1 MTRPRIVRA
10 DTMDLQD
17 QHAPSAKDHSRQP
30 MNPSGIAPH
39 QEQALRQADQDT
51 KAEIMHGPSA
61 HDGQPGDH
69 RADGIDIYDDDDDDD
84 DDDQDEEIE
93 DIDHHGDRSGE
104 HEEGDLA
111 DGESDD
117 MLDDDMMDKI
127 SSSPSI
133 DDEDIDFE
141 FVYALHNFYATV
153 DGQANASK
161 GDTMV
166 LLDDSNSYW
175 WLVRIVKDG
184 SIGYLPAEHI
194 ETPTERLA
202 RLNKHRNVDLSATM
216 LGDNSEKS
224 KNPLMRAVRRRTTKN
239 VQFTAPT
246 YIEASDIEYSSDEDL
261 DDAASFN
268 DDEGS
273 RAEAE
278 DAHDGQSDDIV
289 VQPLRTKSQ
298 RDKGAEE
305 GSIDDTEEP
314 AGNSPIKQR
323 SSQELFEPESEC
335 LSPVSGTLAKEN
347 LADNSVSR
355 SRNGTVRNTDSFFRD
370 DTVETKKISL
380 TPNLLRDEVGSS
392 ALSSDASENRGSME
406 NIDKTLSAI
415 DKSKE
420 DKKRK
425 DKKSGMLSGL
435 FKRKDKKTKSHDED
449 TDEAEKNSNEFS
461 RSSPQPK
468 TSLDSIPSPVSP
480 EARSP
485 KQMMV
490 QKQPSKLQK
499 QPPVALSPT
508 KQDFPREQEPASIDR
523 SIKSAM
529 SSKSDQTIR
538 QVTSEEADD
547 IPSSP
552 PLGPF
557 DDSQEIMVSSARV
570 PSPAKKLVQPE
581 PQDQITSPVE
591 SNGDWQEASENVSYA
606 QRSVASPPQ
615 RFQPRQLNYENQG
628 FDSPDSASIEEPP
641 VSPLGPGSGMDF
653 SNPARHSVVSVSPP
667 MSPVTSHRDSRG
679 IDARSSFSNASAPT
693 PTWSDASLRSYL
705 EEENDIR
712 DLFVI
717 VHDNSNI
724 PPAGPDH
731 PITGCLFKEES
742 KRLREMSSQLDSM
755 LAEWVGRRVRES
767 ASRAGV
773 RSQA

>member
-30 MNPSGIAPH
+30 MNASGIAPH

-61 HDGQPGDH
+61 QDGQPGDN

-84 DDDQDEEIE
+84 DEEIE
-93 DIDHHGDRSGE
+93 DIDHHGDLSGE
-104 HEEGDLA
+104 HEEDDLA

-268 DDEGS
+268 DDESS

-278 DAHDGQSDDIV
+278 DAHDGQTDDIV

-298 RDKGAEE
+298 RDKGSEE
-305 GSIDDTEEP
+305 GGIDDTEEP
-314 AGNSPIKQR
+314 ASNSPIKQR
-323 SSQELFEPESEC
+323 SSQELFEPE
-335 LSPVSGTLAKEN
+335 T
-347 LADNSVSR
+347 DNSVSR

-380 TPNLLRDEVGSS
+380 TPNLLRDEIGSS
-392 ALSSDASENRGSME
+392 TLSTDATENRGSME

-435 FKRKDKKTKSHDED
+435 FKRKDKKSKSHDED

-485 KQMMV
+485 KQMVV

-508 KQDFPREQEPASIDR
+508 KQDFPREQEPATIDR

-557 DDSQEIMVSSARV
+557 DDSQEVMMSSAR
-570 PSPAKKLVQPE
+570 
-581 PQDQITSPVE
+581 DQITSPVE
-591 SNGDWQEASENVSYA
+591 SNGDWQDASENVSYA

-615 RFQPRQLNYENQG
+615 RFQPRQLDYQNQG
-628 FDSPDSASIEEPP
+628 FDSPDSASIEEAP
-641 VSPLGPGSGMDF
+641 VSPLGSGPGMDF

-693 PTWSDASLRSYL
+693 PTWSDASLRTYL

-767 ASRAGV
+767 ASRADV

>member
-30 MNPSGIAPH
+30 MNASGIAPH

-61 HDGQPGDH
+61 QDGQPGDN

-84 DDDQDEEIE
+84 DEEIE
-93 DIDHHGDRSGE
+93 DIDHHGDLSGE

-184 SIGYLPAEHI
+184 SIAGYLPAEHI

-278 DAHDGQSDDIV
+278 DAHDGQTDDIV

-298 RDKGAEE
+298 RDKGSEE
-305 GSIDDTEEP
+305 GGIDDTEEP
-314 AGNSPIKQR
+314 ASNSPIKQR
-323 SSQELFEPESEC
+323 SSQELFEPETDS
-335 LSPVSGTLAKEN
+335 
-347 LADNSVSR
+347 SVSR

-380 TPNLLRDEVGSS
+380 TPNLLRDEIGSS
-392 ALSSDASENRGSME
+392 TLSTDATENRGSME

-435 FKRKDKKTKSHDED
+435 FKRKDKKSKSHDED

-485 KQMMV
+485 KQMVV

-508 KQDFPREQEPASIDR
+508 KQDFPREQEPATIDR

-557 DDSQEIMVSSARV
+557 DDSQEVMMSSAR
-570 PSPAKKLVQPE
+570 
-581 PQDQITSPVE
+581 DQITSPVE
-591 SNGDWQEASENVSYA
+591 SNGDWQDASENVSYA

-615 RFQPRQLNYENQG
+615 RFQPRQLDYQNQG
-628 FDSPDSASIEEPP
+628 FDSPDSASIEEAP
-641 VSPLGPGSGMDF
+641 VSPLGPGPGMDF

-693 PTWSDASLRSYL
+693 PTWSDASLRTYL

-767 ASRAGV
+767 ASRADV

>member
-17 QHAPSAKDHSRQP
+17 QHAPSAKDHSKQP
-30 MNPSGIAPH
+30 MNSAGIAPH

-51 KAEIMHGPSA
+51 QAEMMQGPCT
-61 HDGQPGDH
+61 HDGHPSDD

-84 DDDQDEEIE
+84 EIE
-93 DIDHHGDRSGE
+93 DIDHHRDLVGE
-104 HEEGDLA
+104 SEEGDLA

-141 FVYALHNFYATV
+141 FVYALHNFFATV

-224 KNPLMRAVRRRTTKN
+224 KNPLMRAVRRRTTRN

-246 YIEASDIEYSSDEDL
+246 YIEASDVDYSSDEDL

-268 DDEGS
+268 DEDGS
-273 RAEAE
+273 RAEA
-278 DAHDGQSDDIV
+278 DDSHDGHNEDII

-298 RDKGAEE
+298 RDKGTED
-305 GSIDDTEEP
+305 GSVDETDEP
-314 AGNSPIKQR
+314 AGNSPVKQR
-323 SSQELFEPESEC
+323 SSQELLEPD
-335 LSPVSGTLAKEN
+335 
-347 LADNSVSR
+347 ADNNVSR

-380 TPNLLRDEVGSS
+380 TPNLLRDEIGSS
-392 ALSSDASENRGSME
+392 GLSGEANEGRGSLE

-415 DKSKE
+415 DKSRE

-435 FKRKDKKTKSHDED
+435 FKRKDKKTKSHDDE
-449 TDEAEKNSNEFS
+449 TEEAEKNSNEFS

-468 TSLDSIPSPVSP
+468 TSLESVPSPVSP

-485 KQMMV
+485 KQLV
-490 QKQPSKLQK
+490 AQRQTSKLQK
-499 QPPVALSPT
+499 QPPVALSPI
-508 KQDFPREQEPASIDR
+508 KQDFSREQEPTSIDKN
-523 SIKSAM
+523 IKSAM
-529 SSKSDQTIR
+529 STKPDQTIR

-557 DDSQEIMVSSARV
+557 DDSQEIMMSSARV
-570 PSPAKKLVQPE
+570 PSPAKKMVPSQPE

-591 SNGDWQEASENVSYA
+591 SHGDWQDASENVAYS

-615 RFQPRQLNYENQG
+615 RFQPRQLDYQNQR
-628 FDSPDSASIEEPP
+628 FDSPVSGSMEEPP
-641 VSPLGPGSGMDF
+641 ISPIAPTLGTDF
-653 SNPARHSVVSVSPP
+653 SNPARHSIVSVSPP
-667 MSPVTSHRDSRG
+667 MSPVTSQRDSRG
-679 IDARSSFSNASAPT
+679 IDVRSSSFSNVSAPT

-705 EEENDIR
+705 DDENDIR
-712 DLFVI
+712 DLFII

-767 ASRAGV
+767 ASK
-773 RSQA
+773 